1 SARRRLRRGA
11 EPSRRSRKLQDGR
24 GELALKRG
32 AGPDSPSRRWRQ
44 RPCAPSVSPRLQRAD
59 PPPPRSAAR
68 GRSEAAQPR
77 SSTARD
83 DDGVRPRS
91 GLSEGAQSGRCGLKA
106 LRDEAAEAGEAEAVV
121 FLLLLLRGVA
131 TGAAILLVVVAAHH
145 AAHVHAD
152 QA

>member
-24 GELALKRG
+24 GELALRRG
-32 AGPDSPSRRWRQ
+32 AGPDSPYRRWRQ
-44 RPCAPSVSPRLQRAD
+44 RPCAPSGSSRWQRAD
-59 PPPPRSAAR
+59 PPPPRSAVR

-91 GLSEGAQSGRCGLKA
+91 GLAEGAQSGRCGLKA

-121 FLLLLLRGVA
+121 FLLLLRGVA
-131 TGAAILLVVVAAHH
+131 TGAVILVVV
-145 AAHVHAD
+145 VG
-152 QA
+152 